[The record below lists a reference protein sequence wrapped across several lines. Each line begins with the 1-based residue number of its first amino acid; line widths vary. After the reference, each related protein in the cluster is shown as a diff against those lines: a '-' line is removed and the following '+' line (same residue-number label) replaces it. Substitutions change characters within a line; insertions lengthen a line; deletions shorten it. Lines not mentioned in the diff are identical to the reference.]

1 MQADTEQ
8 SAFILYPLEAEE
20 SKKKIS
26 TKLLGTQCHC
36 WDSRFWQQLSLQS
49 GVMLRRRSQFHL
61 TFADM
66 VQR

>member
-49 GVMLRRRSQFHL
+49 GVMFRRRSRFHL